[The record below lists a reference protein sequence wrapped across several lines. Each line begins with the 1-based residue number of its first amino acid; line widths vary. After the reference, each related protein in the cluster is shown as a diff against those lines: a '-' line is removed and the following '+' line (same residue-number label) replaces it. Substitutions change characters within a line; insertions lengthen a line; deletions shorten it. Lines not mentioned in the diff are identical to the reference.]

1 MGDKSKDVI
10 DYINRLFNDAII
22 APLVPSNLS
31 DVEGIIEIDQTIR
44 NLRQAIKFIGNGDLS
59 EQLNGKGYLMGTV
72 KSLQATLRN
81 LIWQTK
87 LIASSDFSH
96 RIDFLGEFS
105 DAFNSMV
112 KKLQQTISDLND
124 AKSLFEMFFETIP
137 DATMIV
143 SFEELKVLNCNQAF
157 SELLGESNDDLLG
170 CSIKDLYFFKD
181 VNQLSQ
187 FEALVKSSDQIQN
200 FSLDLNYK
208 DGSTYYGFFSTAIIW
223 IENEKYILSVIKN
236 ITELKILEKK
246 LRESEEV
253 HRLLADNAND
263 VIWTMDLS
271 GKFTYISPS
280 VEKLRGFSVEEV
292 MHQSKEELLCPSSL
306 VLMEKGLEDAIY
318 YVQNNLPF
326 KVFRDDVEQS
336 CKDGTTVWTDL
347 TVSGIYDK
355 DNHFLGMLG
364 VSRDITE
371 RRMMEEEVRRLTE
384 LDRLTQL
391 YNRYKLDSVLKFEF
405 ERSRRSNSLFS
416 IILFDIDDFKKVNDI
431 YGHVVGDSV
440 LKEFSEIIKSHVR
453 QIDTPGRW
461 GGEEFMIILPESS
474 ADGGEILAEKLRVQ
488 INAYNFT
495 TVGHITASFGVA
507 GFDANIS
514 DIELIAR
521 ADESMYRAK
530 KTGKNRVCRY

>member
-440 LKEFSEIIKSHVR
+440 LKEFSEIIKSHIR
-453 QIDTPGRW
+453 KIDTAGRW

>member
-10 DYINRLFNDAII
+10 DYINTLFNDAII
-22 APLVPSNLS
+22 APSVPSNLC

-44 NLRQAIKFIGNGDLS
+44 NLRKAIKFIGNGDLS

-112 KKLQQTISDLND
+112 KKLQQTISELND

-143 SFEELKVLNCNQAF
+143 SFEELNILNCNQAF
-157 SELLGESNDDLLG
+157 TELLGELNEDLLG
-170 CSIKDLYFFKD
+170 YSIKDLFFFKD
-181 VNQLSQ
+181 MNQLSQ
-187 FEALVKSSDQIQN
+187 FETLVKSSDKIQN

-208 DGSTYYGFFSTAIIW
+208 DGSVYYGFFSTAIIW

-280 VEKLRGFSVEEV
+280 VEKMRGFSVEEV
-292 MHQSKEELLCPSSL
+292 MHQSKEELLCPNSL

-371 RRMMEEEVRRLTE
+371 RKMMEDEVRRLTE

-405 ERSRRSNSLFS
+405 ERSRRSNSIFS
-416 IILFDIDDFKKVNDI
+416 VILFDIDDFKKVNDI

-440 LKEFSEIIKSHVR
+440 LKEFSEIIKSHIR
-453 QIDTPGRW
+453 IIDTAGRW

-474 ADGGEILAEKLRVQ
+474 VDGGEILAEKLRVQ
-488 INAYNFT
+488 INDYNFT

-521 ADESMYRAK
+521 ADESMYKAK
-530 KTGKNRVCRY
+530 KSGKNCICKY